1 MRAIS
6 KAKLAELA
14 GVSRAAVTK
23 AAANGLK
30 AAVSGKQ
37 IDVDHPDVIAW
48 LLKKQSSKTTKVLTV
63 AKPKAKKAPKKPATK
78 KATPKKK
85 TLPKEPEEPTE
96 LPPVELPDDELVR
109 DYGNMKF
116 KDLVAQF
123 GTGARFKDWTTA
135 VKNLEAIR
143 GLQIKNEEKEGFLIS
158 RDLVRL
164 HVFGAIENTY
174 ARLLTDTP
182 KTLSKRLASHVKAGR
197 SLEEGEEI
205 IRKVLSTQ
213 LKNVKATAQRA
224 LEDDA

>member
-30 AAVSGKQ
+30 AAVVDGK
-37 IDVDHPDVIAW
+37 IDLGHSVAAAW
-48 LLKKQSSKTTKVLTV
+48 LQSKQNPKTPEAPKKPV
-63 AKPKAKKAPKKPATK
+63 AAKKPKAKKTPKKPAAK
-78 KATPKKK
+78 KVPPPTGI
-85 TLPKEPEEPTE
+85 EEPPE
-96 LPPVELPDDELVR
+96 LPPVELPDDELVK

-123 GTGARFKDWTTA
+123 GTGARFKDWTAA
-135 VKNLEAIR
+135 VKNLESIR
-143 GLQIKNEEKEGFLIS
+143 ALQIKNEEKEGSLIS

-164 HVFGAIENTY
+164 HVFGAIENTH

-197 SLEEGEEI
+197 SLEEGEAI

-224 LEDDA
+224 LED

>member
-6 KAKLAELA
+6 KARLAELA

-48 LLKKQSSKTTKVLTV
+48 LQKKQNPKTAKAPAATKKT
-63 AKPKAKKAPKKPATK
+63 PKKPAAK
-78 KATPKKK
+78 KTPPKKP
-85 TLPKEPEEPTE
+85 TAPKDTAEEEEEPPT
-96 LPPVELPDDELVR
+96 VFLPDDELVK

-116 KDLVAQF
+116 KDLVSQF
-123 GTGARFKDWTTA
+123 GTGARFKDWTAA
-135 VKNLEAIR
+135 VKNLESIR
-143 GLQIKNEEKEGFLIS
+143 ALQVKNEEKEGSLIS

-174 ARLLTDTP
+174 IRLLGDTP
-182 KTLSKRLASHVKAGR
+182 KTLSKRISSHVKSGGT
-197 SLEEGEEI
+197 LEDAEGI

-213 LKNVKATAQRA
+213 LKNVKSTAQRT
-224 LEDDA
+224 LEDD